1 MSFSELWHNGAKR
14 LLLILIAISFF
25 ILLLAAAIFG
35 GIFVLTDRVQAISKK
50 QKEMTD
56 VQSMIASIVNDN
68 TSAIKAHE
76 DAVNEQWLAFQQHSP
91 TFPVPQTEEEN
102 GKSDIIIVPPKEKPT
117 PTPRPPKP
125 KVIIRYKSRPTPT
138 PFRFFGNP
146 HRK

>member
-1 MSFSELWHNGAKR
+1 MSFRELWHNGAKR

-35 GIFVLTDRVQAISKK
+35 GIFVLTDRVQTISKK
-50 QKEMTD
+50 QKEMLDTQQTLSD
-56 VQSMIASIVNDN
+56 IVGEN

-76 DAVNEQWLAFQQHSP
+76 DTVNQQWLAFQQHTP
-91 TFPVPQTEEEN
+91 TLPVPQADSEPD
-102 GKSDIIIVPPKEKPT
+102 GKAEIVMLPPKQKPT
-117 PTPRPPKP
+117 PAPKP
-125 KVIIRYKSRPTPT
+125 KTIIKYKSRPTPT